1 MNCNKNGKLMSDK
14 LWQGRFSETT
24 AGIVDT
30 FTASIQV
37 DRRLYAYDIQGSI
50 AHCKMLAK
58 VSIITAEEAD
68 ALIQGLEKVKQEIDE
83 NRLEFNDSQEDIHM
97 HIESR
102 LIEIAGPVAQKLHT
116 ARSRNDQVAVDTR
129 MYLRDETSRLIQRLR
144 RLQQA
149 IVDLARKHLDTIM
162 PGYTHMQRAQ
172 PVLLSHHLMAYYEM
186 FFRDIGRLEDCR
198 KRINV
203 MPLGSAALAGTTHP
217 IDRDYTADLLGFESI
232 SANSIDAVS
241 DRDFIIEFLAAAALC
256 MVHFSRLSE
265 ELILWSTAEFSFIEL
280 PDAFAT
286 GSSIMP
292 QKKNPDVPE
301 LIRGKTA
308 SAIGSLTT
316 LLTLMK
322 SLPLSYNRDMQED
335 KAPLFDTVDTLKAC
349 VEICTAMLPQIK
361 FNKANMRQAAC
372 GGYLNATDLADYL
385 TTRGVAFREAH
396 RLAGEAVGF
405 ALARKK
411 ELHELRLEQL
421 QSFCPLIKED
431 IFSFLTTKA
440 MIGRRTSYGGTAA
453 KVVANAI
460 AAAEKWLQGEK
471 EHHSD

>member
-1 MNCNKNGKLMSDK
+1 MSDK
-14 LWQGRFSETT
+14 LWQGRFSEKT
-24 AGIVDT
+24 AHIVET
-30 FTASIQV
+30 FTSSIQV
-37 DRRLYAYDIQGSI
+37 DRRLYVYDIAGSI

-58 VSIITAEEAD
+58 VSIITDEEAK
-68 ALIQGLEKVKQEIDE
+68 ALIQGLEKIRQEIDE
-83 NRLEFNDSQEDIHM
+83 NRLDFDDSLEDIHM

-129 MYLRDETSRLIQRLR
+129 MYLRDETSRMIHRLY
-144 RLQQA
+144 RLQRV
-149 IVDLARKHLDTIM
+149 IVDLARKHLDTVL

-186 FFRDIGRLEDCR
+186 FLRDIGRLEDCL

-203 MPLGSAALAGTTHP
+203 MPLGSAALAGTTYP
-217 IDRDYTADLLGFESI
+217 IDRAYTAELLGFESI

-241 DRDFIIEFLAAAALC
+241 DRDFIIEFLAAAALG

-265 ELILWSTAEFSFIEL
+265 ELILWSTSEFSFIEL
-280 PDAFAT
+280 PDSFAT

-308 SAIGSLTT
+308 TAIGSLTT

-322 SLPLSYNRDMQED
+322 SLPLAYNRDMQED
-335 KAPLFDTVDTLKAC
+335 KAPLFDTVDTLTAC
-349 VEICTAMLPQIK
+349 IEICTAMLPKIK
-361 FNKANMRQAAC
+361 FSKANMHRAAS

-385 TTRGVAFREAH
+385 ATRGVAFREAH

-411 ELHELRLEQL
+411 ELHELSLEQL
-421 QSFCPLIKED
+421 QSFCPLIKDD
-431 IFSFLTTKA
+431 IFSLLTTKE
-440 MIGRRTSYGGTAA
+440 MIDRRTSYGGTAA
-453 KVVANAI
+453 KMVAKAM
-460 AAAEKWLQGEK
+460 AAAEKWLDEKK
-471 EHHSD
+471 EHLCD

>member
-1 MNCNKNGKLMSDK
+1 MSDK
-14 LWQGRFSETT
+14 LWQGRFSEKT
-24 AGIVDT
+24 AHIVET
-30 FTASIQV
+30 FTSSIQV
-37 DRRLYAYDIQGSI
+37 DRRLYAYDIAGSI

-58 VSIITAEEAD
+58 VSIITDEEAH
-68 ALIQGLEKVKQEIDE
+68 ALIQGLEKIRQEIDE
-83 NRLEFNDSQEDIHM
+83 NRFDFDDSLEDIHM

-129 MYLRDETSRLIQRLR
+129 MYLRDETSRLIHRLY
-144 RLQQA
+144 RLQRV
-149 IVDLARKHLDTIM
+149 IVDLARKHLDTVL

-186 FFRDIGRLEDCR
+186 FLRDIGRLEDCL

-203 MPLGSAALAGTTHP
+203 MPLGSAALAGTTYP
-217 IDRDYTADLLGFESI
+217 IDRAYTAELLGFESI

-241 DRDFIIEFLAAAALC
+241 DRDFIIEFLAAAALG

-265 ELILWSTAEFSFIEL
+265 ELILWSTSEFSFIEL
-280 PDAFAT
+280 PDSFAT

-322 SLPLSYNRDMQED
+322 SLPLAYNRDMQED
-335 KAPLFDTVDTLKAC
+335 KAPLFDTVDTLTAC
-349 VEICTAMLPQIK
+349 IEICTAMLPKIK
-361 FNKANMRQAAC
+361 FRKANMHRAAS

-385 TTRGVAFREAH
+385 ATRGVAFREAH

-405 ALARKK
+405 ALSRKK
-411 ELHELRLEQL
+411 ELHELSLEQL
-421 QSFCPLIKED
+421 QSFCPLIKDD
-431 IFSFLTTKA
+431 IFSFLTTKE
-440 MIGRRTSYGGTAA
+440 MIDRRTSYGGTAA
-453 KVVANAI
+453 KMVAKAM
-460 AAAEKWLQGEK
+460 AAAEKWLDDKK
-471 EHHSD
+471 EHLCD